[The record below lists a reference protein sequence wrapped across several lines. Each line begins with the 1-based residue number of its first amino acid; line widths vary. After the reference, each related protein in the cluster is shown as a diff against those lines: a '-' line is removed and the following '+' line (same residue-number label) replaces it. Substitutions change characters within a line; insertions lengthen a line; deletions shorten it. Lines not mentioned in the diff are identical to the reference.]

1 MRRRKKFEM
10 ERENHERWLV
20 SYADF
25 ITLLFAFFVVMYAM
39 SSVNQGKYKVLTN
52 ALGSAFKTGD
62 SSDFQPHDAN
72 KNAQQF
78 GSIDRQFSA
87 AGTSFIRPFPTLKRQ
102 NAQLAQ
108 EKEKMNAMTTNLTR
122 VLAPLV
128 NEGKVNIM
136 QNSRGLRIDIQSS
149 ALFSAGSA
157 EINALSIAPLQAVAQ
172 TLLDSPYAIQVE
184 GHTDNTPIHN
194 DLFFSNWELS
204 AVRASSVV
212 RLFSLAGIDES
223 RLSAIG
229 YGSAQPLTSD
239 QTEEARA
246 RNRRVSIM
254 VLYNT
259 LESHSGISQ
268 GNN

>member
-1 MRRRKKFEM
+1 MKHRRKFEY

-39 SSVNQGKYKVLTN
+39 SSVNQGKYRVLTN

-62 SSDFQPHDAN
+62 SSDPQTQN
-72 KNAQQF
+72 KNKSAQQF
-78 GSIDRQFSA
+78 GVIDRQFSVK
-87 AGTSFIRPFPTLKRQ
+87 GTSFIQPFPNLRRQ
-102 NAQLAQ
+102 NAQMTQ
-108 EKEKMNAMTTNLTR
+108 EKEKMAAMTADLSE

-128 NEGKVNIM
+128 KEGKVDIM

-149 ALFSAGSA
+149 ALFAAGSA
-157 EINALSIAPLQAVAQ
+157 EINALSVAPLQAVAK
-172 TLLDSPYAIQVE
+172 TLLGSPYAIQVE
-184 GHTDNTPIHN
+184 GHTDITPIHN

-212 RLFSLAGIDES
+212 RLFSQAGINEA

-229 YGSAQPLTSD
+229 YGSAQPLTQGNS
-239 QTEEARA
+239 EEERA
-246 RNRRVSIM
+246 KNRRVSIM
-254 VLYNT
+254 VL
-259 LESHSGISQ
+259 HSVQEPGKALSR
-268 GNN
+268 